1 VASFHH
7 RVKSGKK
14 GNAVEHV
21 NYITRQGRFGV
32 REDLVFSAHGN
43 MPAWA
48 EHDPV
53 SFWRAGDKH
62 ERANG
67 AVYREHE
74 ISLPE
79 ELTKSQQLELV
90 EEMVR
95 EIAGK
100 KPYQFAVHENTS
112 SIEGVSNAHL
122 HLMFSD
128 RESDGIERTPERT
141 FRRFNP
147 KNPELGG
154 CKKESGGRNM
164 LELRLELIE
173 MRRRCAELQNAALEK
188 YGHATR
194 VDHRTLKQQGIERD
208 PERRLG
214 PAKIKAMTHD
224 EKAQFVKVRKDRQ
237 GNSSEVLL
245 GS

>member
-1 VASFHH
+1 MASFHH

-21 NYITRQGRFGV
+21 SYITRQGRFGT
-32 REDLVFSAHGN
+32 REDLVFSGHGN

-48 EHDPV
+48 KHDPV

-90 EEMVR
+90 DEMVN
-95 EIAGK
+95 EIAGT

-112 SIEGVSNAHL
+112 SLEGRSNTHL

-128 RESDGIERTPERT
+128 RMPDGIERAPEKT
-141 FRRFNP
+141 FRRFNS

-188 YGHATR
+188 YGHAAR
-194 VDHRTLKQQGIERD
+194 VDHRTLKQQGIERE
-208 PERRLG
+208 PERHLG
-214 PAKIKAMTHD
+214 AARIRKMTGT
-224 EKAQFVKVRKDRQ
+224 EKQQFVTARR
-237 GNSSEVLL
+237 
-245 GS
+245 